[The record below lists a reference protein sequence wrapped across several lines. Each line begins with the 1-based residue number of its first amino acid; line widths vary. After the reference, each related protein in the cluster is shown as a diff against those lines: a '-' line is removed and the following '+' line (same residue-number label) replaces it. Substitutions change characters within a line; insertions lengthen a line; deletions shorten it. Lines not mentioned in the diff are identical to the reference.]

1 MYILHRQGN
10 VHGRFLELLEYGG
23 GGQHSF
29 VIVPEGREGSGW
41 ANCLSQMRR
50 LKKYFE
56 KMLGETKMRRSKDF

>member
-1 MYILHRQGN
+1 
-10 VHGRFLELLEYGG
+10 LELLEYGG

-50 LKKYFE
+50 LEKYFE